1 MLFQRIAALFAAV
14 TVLLLAGQAQAI
26 PAFARRYE
34 TSCQTC
40 HVAYPKLTPFGE
52 AFRRN
57 AYRFPGGGDATAEKE
72 EPLALGN
79 DAMKDR
85 FPAAVWPGQIARQL
99 PLSMLIDGKLTYGP
113 SPEGHVDG
121 AAMAGMTEDA
131 HGGGHAES
139 ALALG
144 GLGGQI
150 GLRAGGTLGDIG
162 GYFGS
167 VNIGGHEPI
176 AVERAFAVL
185 TPAGPTAL
193 HMRVGRFEP
202 ELHGVSVHRGI
213 FNHQLRLTTNTVQ
226 LNGFSPEMSST
237 GLELSGVALGR
248 AAWALGVVETV
259 PAGTSVRKNFYGRL
273 EYKLGGMR
281 LDGID
286 ASAGAAAWSERS
298 LQLGFSA
305 WSGRSGLLAANGMP
319 IHDDDFLRIGVD
331 LHGTFDDLMLDVVG
345 VRQSHSQPTA
355 TAGTKMTMDMLFAE
369 LTYMVNAVVVPTIR
383 FEGTSLDYGEGK
395 PDQRYLTSLQ
405 GTWILR
411 PNVLLRADVGV
422 GADPGSHAEFRAVSA
437 GFSAAF

>member
-1 MLFQRIAALFAAV
+1 MLFQRIAALCAAM

-40 HVAYPKLTPFGE
+40 HVAFPKLTPFGE

-72 EPLALGN
+72 EPLPLGN

-85 FPAAVWPGQIARQL
+85 YPAAVWPGQVARQL
-99 PLSMLIDGKLTYGP
+99 PLSLLVDGKMTFGP
-113 SPEGHVDG
+113 EPEGHHEG
-121 AAMAGMTEDA
+121 AAMAGMEMPE
-131 HGGGHAES
+131 GHNEN

-144 GLGGQI
+144 GLGGHI
-150 GLRAGGTLGDIG
+150 GLRSGGTLGEIG

-167 VNIGGHEPI
+167 IDVGGHEPI
-176 AVERAFAVL
+176 SVERAFAVL

-193 HMRVGRFEP
+193 HVRVGRFEP
-202 ELHGVSVHRGI
+202 ELHGVSIHRGI

-237 GLELSGVALGR
+237 GLELSGVAFGR
-248 AAWALGVVETV
+248 AAWALGVAETV
-259 PAGTSVRKNFYGRL
+259 PASTDAHKNFYGRL

-281 LDGID
+281 LDGAD
-286 ASAGAAAWSERS
+286 AAAGAAAWSERS
-298 LQLGFSA
+298 LSLGFSA
-305 WSGRSGLLAANGMP
+305 WSGRSGLLAANGMA

-331 LHGTFDDLMLDVVG
+331 LHGVFDDLLLDVVG

-355 TAGTKMTMDMLFAE
+355 TAGQKMTMDMLFAE

-383 FEGTSLDYGEGK
+383 FEGSSLDYGEGK
-395 PDQRYLTSLQ
+395 PDQRYLASLQ

-411 PNVLLRADVGV
+411 PNLLLRADVGV
-422 GADPGSHAEFRAVSA
+422 GADPGTKADLRAVSA